1 MNRSLQAVMAA
12 AALAV
17 AGHAAAQITL
27 YEGEGYRGRSMT
39 VNERVGN
46 LNRDGFNDRASS
58 IIVERGRWELCEHP
72 RFEGRCVVLRRGSYP
87 SLREV
92 GLNNQISSIRP
103 ADNRRRYEE
112 LPPPVAAVEPAY
124 EWRRRPR
131 EAVYEVPVSSVRAV
145 VGPPNQ
151 RCWVERQQVTE
162 AAPQQ
167 GGANVGGAILGGLV
181 GGILGHQVG
190 GGSGKDVATAA
201 GAIGGAVVGSNLA
214 NQNSGGSRVVNRDVQ
229 RCENVTSQTPAYYDV
244 VYVHRGTEHHVQM
257 SAPPGRTILVN
268 ERGEPRQ

>member
-1 MNRSLQAVMAA
+1 MKKSVQAVLAIT
-12 AALAV
+12 ALAA
-17 AGHAAAQITL
+17 AGHAAAQITM
-27 YEGEGYRGRSMT
+27 YEGENFRGRSMT
-39 VNERVGN
+39 VNDRVGN
-46 LNRDGFNDRASS
+46 LDRSGFNDRASS
-58 IIVERGRWELCEHP
+58 IIVERGRWLVCEHE

-112 LPPPVAAVEPAY
+112 LPPPVTAIEPAY
-124 EWRRRPR
+124 EWHRRPQ
-131 EAVYEVPVSSVRAV
+131 EAVYEVPVTSVHAV

-162 AAPQQ
+162 AVPRNEP
-167 GGANVGGAILGGLV
+167 NVGGAIIGGLV

-190 GGSGKDVATAA
+190 GGSGKDLATAG
-201 GAIGGAVVGSNLA
+201 GAVAGAVVGSNVA
-214 NQNSGGSRVVNRDVQ
+214 NQGAGGSRVVDRDVQ
-229 RCENVTSQTPAYYDV
+229 RCENVANTTPAYYDV
-244 VYVHRGTEHHVQM
+244 AYVWRGVEHHVQT
-257 SAPPGRTILVN
+257 SAAPGRTITVN